1 MMCREE
7 FGEPSQWDTRD
18 VSSGEPAHKYQ
29 NLTLMNL
36 MIIFTVAIIW
46 NQTVNLTQI
55 ICIIFLLFGGQ

>member
-7 FGEPSQWDTRD
+7 CIGAITVGYRA
-18 VSSGEPAHKYQ
+18 VLSGGPAHKYQ

-46 NQTVNLTQI
+46 NQIVNLTQI
-55 ICIIFLLFGGQ
+55 ISIIFLLFGGQ